1 MWNLCPRTCHRLG
14 LILTTMLLAVLLH
27 GAIPSWADDVSYP
40 PDVDQSALR
49 DLISS
54 SELTRPRLLLTPADI
69 PLLRDRV
76 EKDAAFAAVARS
88 VLADAD
94 AMLKTEPIERIQQG
108 RRLLGESR
116 RAVRRL
122 LTLGMAWHL
131 TERQAYADRAAEE
144 MKAIAAFSDWNPS
157 HFLDVAEM
165 TFAMAIGYDWMYAAL
180 DPSTRET
187 VRQAILDLGVRV
199 PLETRHHGWT
209 RSRNNWGQVCHAGMV
224 AGALAVA
231 EHDADA
237 AVRTV
242 QRALENVTVSMAM
255 YDPKGSYPEG
265 PGYWSYGTTY
275 NVLLIAML
283 ESVLGSS
290 FGLDLAPGFD
300 QTGQYMA
307 LTTGPSGSTF
317 NYADGG
323 SGRSCEPAVHWFA
336 TRHQRPDW
344 LLGDEGPRQRVL
356 AARPDGQASG
366 NRFLPLLLL
375 WMQEPETE
383 VTPTMPLHWTSDC
396 KVPIALHR
404 SSWEDPQAVFVGIKA
419 GSPSGPHGHMDIG
432 SFVLDADGARWAV
445 DLGAEGY
452 HRIESRGMN
461 FWSMAQNSDR
471 WRVFR
476 QNNFSHNTLVIDEGL
491 QVVSGNSKIVRFSD
505 DPDFPHSVVDLG
517 PVYKDQVDQAHRGIA
532 LLPGGQVLV
541 RDRLTGLKPGASV
554 RWGMVTPGKPAEPGT
569 STLQLQQRD
578 ATLTMHIVSPADT
591 IWQLIDTAE
600 PRNEW
605 DSPNRGTVMTAF
617 HAIAPD
623 SGVLDLT
630 VVMTPGSRD
639 PLAQGQIPTAS
650 PLDWGK

>member
-1 MWNLCPRTCHRLG
+1 MMSFGYRIFCRIGMIVSTL
-14 LILTTMLLAVLLH
+14 LLASVLN
-27 GAIPSWADDVSYP
+27 GAGPSRANDAVYP
-40 PDVDQSALR
+40 PEIDSSVLR
-49 DLISS
+49 DLIASR
-54 SELTRPRLLLTPADI
+54 ELPRPRLLMHPADI
-69 PLLRDRV
+69 TLLRERV
-76 EKDAAFAAVARS
+76 AEDAAFAEVARS
-88 VLADAD
+88 VLANAD
-94 AMLKTEPIERIQQG
+94 AMLKTEPIERIQTG
-108 RRLLGESR
+108 RRLLSQSR

-131 TERQAYADRAAEE
+131 TEKQVYADRAAEE
-144 MKAIAAFSDWNPS
+144 MRAIAAFSDWNPS

-165 TFAMAIGYDWMYAAL
+165 TFAMAIGYDWIYAAL
-180 DPSTRET
+180 DQSTRET
-187 VRQAILDLGVRV
+187 VRNAILELGVRV

-209 RSRNNWGQVCHAGMV
+209 RARNNWGQVCHAGMV
-224 AGALAVA
+224 AGALAVT
-231 EHDADA
+231 EHDVDA
-237 AVRTV
+237 AVSTV

-300 QTGQYMA
+300 QTGKYMA
-307 LTTGPSGSTF
+307 LTTGPSGLTF

-344 LLGDEGPRQRVL
+344 LLGDEAPRKRLL
-356 AARPDGQASG
+356 AAAPDGQSIA
-366 NRFLPLLLL
+366 NRFFPLMLL
-375 WMQEPETE
+375 WMQVPETE

-419 GSPSGPHGHMDIG
+419 GSPAGPHGHMDIG
-432 SFVLDADGARWAV
+432 SFVVDADGVRWAV

-461 FWSMAQNSDR
+461 FWSRAQDSDR

-476 QNNFSHNTLVIDEGL
+476 QNNFSHNTLVIDDAL
-491 QVVSGNSKIVRFSD
+491 QVASGNSKIVRFSD
-505 DPDFPHSVVDLG
+505 DPDFPHSVVDLR
-517 PVYKDQVDQAHRGIA
+517 PVYAEQVEEAHRGIA
-532 LLPGGQVLV
+532 VLPSGQVLV

-554 RWGMVTPGKPAEPGT
+554 RWGMVTPGTPVQPGT
-569 STLQLQQRD
+569 STLELQQDD
-578 ATLTMHIVSPADT
+578 ATLTMQILAPSDGA
-591 IWQLIDTAE
+591 WELIDTAE
-600 PRNEW
+600 PPNEW
-605 DSPNRGTVMTAF
+605 DSPNRGTVMAAF
-617 HAIAPD
+617 HAIAPE

-639 PLAQGQIPTAS
+639 PLPQDRIPATN
-650 PLDWGK
+650 PLDWSE